1 MLLRKCKTSMD
12 ITKTKNSRFNIELL
26 IIIGYIIIWLVIF
39 FLSYYK
45 HRIYNEILWIKV
57 ISEWILTTSLMLL
70 FFLNAYLL
78 VPKLIFKKKY
88 LSYIIWILISSMSL
102 IGSAV
107 WLQQGFEAS
116 NPSQMPPM
124 EIGPGLPPMELSQS
138 MPAPMG
144 YKSTDQSIPKSP
156 LLIFI
161 DYLIIGLLVV
171 AAGSTLRILTRWL
184 KEEERRKDIEKTQL
198 RTELELLRHQVNPH
212 FLMNTLNNI
221 HALVDI
227 DVEKSK
233 DAIIRL
239 STLMRY
245 LLYDSSKGKTSLL
258 KELDFIESYI
268 MLMQLRYSEKVEIR
282 TEIQENLPDTQIPS
296 MLYISFIENAFKHGV
311 SYRQNSFVHFRMK
324 KVGNSLLCT
333 VRNSKHENPA
343 KEKNPYSG
351 IGMNNVKRSLEL
363 LYQDNYT
370 LNINE
375 TNTTFEVT
383 LSIPIG

>member
-1 MLLRKCKTSMD
+1 M
-12 ITKTKNSRFNIELL
+12 KNHKKQSALINIEFV
-26 IIIGYIIIWLVIF
+26 IAFGYIIIWLVIYA
-39 FLSYYK
+39 LSYFK
-45 HRIYNEILWIKV
+45 LRAYNEILWEKV
-57 ISEWILTTSLMLL
+57 LSEWILTTALMIL
-70 FFLNAYLL
+70 FFLNAYLF
-78 VPKLIFKKKY
+78 VPQLIFSKKY
-88 LSYIIWILISSMSL
+88 ISYIILTLTITTSI

-107 WLQQGFEAS
+107 WLQQDFKTR

-124 EIGPGLPPMELSQS
+124 EIGPGQPPMELSQS

-144 YKSTDQSIPKSP
+144 YKSADQSIPKSP

-184 KEEERRKDIEKTQL
+184 KEEERRKDIEKIQL

-227 DVEKSK
+227 DIEKSK

-258 KELDFIESYI
+258 KELDFIDSYI

-296 MLYISFIENAFKHGV
+296 MLFISFIENAFKHGV
-311 SYRQNSFVHFRMK
+311 SYRQNSFVHFLIEK
-324 KVGNSLLCT
+324 KANWLLCT
-333 VRNSKHENPA
+333 VLNSKHEKPA